1 MATVYLARDLRHDRP
16 VALKVL
22 RPELAAVIGA
32 ERFLAEIRTT
42 ANLQHPHILPL
53 FDSGQ
58 ADSFLFYAMPLVE
71 GESLRQRLAREGQL
85 SVADAIRIAT
95 EVAGALDYAH
105 RRGVIHRDIK
115 PENVLLHD
123 GQALVA
129 DFGIA
134 LALSNAGG
142 SRMTE
147 TGLSLGT
154 PHYMSPEQAM
164 GDRTVTARSDVY
176 ALGAITYEML
186 LGEPPF
192 TGHSAQAIVA
202 RVLTEEPRRLT
213 PQRKT
218 VPAHVEVAVLTALQ
232 KLPAD
237 RFATAGEFASAIGS
251 PGRVALDTAE
261 RASIPALRASP
272 FGRGPAR
279 AAYALAL
286 LALVGLAGWQWLDR
300 HGGSATPP
308 PLLRASLVP
317 PLELRLPTNWSGDF
331 AVSPDGSRIVYVA
344 VDRGDRAR
352 LWVQRLDE
360 SSARLLEGAEDA
372 RHPFWSPDG
381 RSIGFFAGGELRVI
395 PAVGGVIRALAKAP
409 IPGGGAWGPGDLI
422 LFATEPSGVVWKVP
436 AQGGTAEP
444 VTVRGNRPAHY
455 VPQFLPD
462 GHRFLY
468 TSANEDGVYL
478 GDLETG
484 RARLLRAGA
493 KRGIFVPPDLL
504 LYADGR
510 LGEAYRLMAQ
520 HFDPS
525 DASLHGE
532 PTVIV
537 ERLFYPRGYPAF
549 TVSETGLLAYQPFPM
564 TVHPWQ
570 IVSRTGEVLD
580 SVPRHGWSPRF
591 SHGGEQVAL
600 GGADLWVHDLNR
612 GLSQKLPSSGY
623 VKVLPVWSPDDRR
636 IAYWTRS
643 PPRWREVIRLSAADG
658 SADDSL
664 FAFPFGSALP
674 VDWSPDG
681 RSLLVAGRSDS
692 LSSRLGLWLLD
703 LQTGAPRLW
712 LTVDGSIGEARFS
725 PDGKWL
731 AYSSDETG
739 SSEIYLR
746 PFPGPGA
753 ARRVSVL
760 GGTSPGW
767 RRDGRELYYAAP
779 GKQIMKVSV
788 SGGVVPAPSS
798 PRPWGIGARTAG
810 AWEVARDGE
819 RLLLEPQGE
828 PQPLLLIQGWTRLV
842 SEAR

>member
-1 MATVYLARDLRHDRP
+1 

-85 SVADAIRIAT
+85 PVANVIRIAT

-115 PENVLLHD
+115 PENILLHD

-134 LALSNAGG
+134 LALSNAGN

-186 LGEPPF
+186 VGEPPF

-237 RFATAGEFASAIGS
+237 RFATAGEFASALGS
-251 PGRVALDTAE
+251 AGRVALDTGE
-261 RASIPALRASP
+261 RASSPPRRASRL
-272 FGRGPAR
+272 GWRPAR
-279 AAYALAL
+279 AAYPLAFLALA
-286 LALVGLAGWQWLDR
+286 GLAGWQWLDR
-300 HGGSATPP
+300 HDGGATP

-317 PLELRLPTNWSGDF
+317 PLELRLPTNWSADF
-331 AVSPDGSRIVYVA
+331 SLSPDGSRIAYVA
-344 VDRGDRAR
+344 VDREDRAR

-360 SSARLLEGAEDA
+360 NSARLLEGAEDA

-381 RSIGFFAGGELRVI
+381 RSLGFFAGGEVRTI
-395 PAVGGVIRALAKAP
+395 PAAGGVIRALAKAP
-409 IPGGGAWGPGDLI
+409 IPGGGAWGPRGLI
-422 LFATEPSGVVWKVP
+422 LFATEPSGIVWKVP

-444 VTVRGNRPAHY
+444 VTVRGNGPAHY

-462 GHRFLY
+462 GRRFLY

-493 KRGIFVPPDLL
+493 KRGIFLPPDLL

-510 LGEAYRLMAQ
+510 LGEPYQLMAQ

-532 PTVIV
+532 PTILV
-537 ERLFYPRGYPAF
+537 ERLFYPSGYPAF
-549 TVSETGLLAYQPFPM
+549 TVSGAGLLVYQPFP
-564 TVHPWQ
+564 TAVPAWQ

-580 SVPRHGWSPRF
+580 SVPRHGAWWPRF
-591 SHGGEQVAL
+591 SHNGGLIAK
-600 GGADLWVHDLNR
+600 GGADLWVHDLGR

-623 VKVLPVWSPDDRR
+623 AKVGPVWSPDDRQ

-643 PPRWREVIRLSAADG
+643 PPDWREVIRLSAADG

-664 FAFPFGSALP
+664 FAFPFGYALP

-681 RSLLVAGRSDS
+681 RLLLVVGRSDS
-692 LSSRLGLWLLD
+692 LSSRRGLWLLD
-703 LQTGAPRLW
+703 LQTRAPRLW

-725 PDGKWL
+725 PDGRWL

-739 SSEIYLR
+739 SFEIYLR
-746 PFPGPGA
+746 PFPGPGG
-753 ARRVSVL
+753 ARRVSVR
-760 GGTSPGW
+760 GGASPSW
-767 RRDGRELYYAAP
+767 RADGRELYYTAQ
-779 GKQIMKVSV
+779 GNQVMRVMV
-788 SGGVVPAPSS
+788 SGEAVPALSS
-798 PRPWGIGARTAG
+798 PRPWGVATGAAFGTAG
-810 AWEVARDGE
+810 TREVTRDGE
-819 RLLLEPQGE
+819 GVLLEPQGE
-828 PQPLLLIQGWTRLV
+828 PQPLLLIQGWTRLLP
-842 SEAR
+842 EAR